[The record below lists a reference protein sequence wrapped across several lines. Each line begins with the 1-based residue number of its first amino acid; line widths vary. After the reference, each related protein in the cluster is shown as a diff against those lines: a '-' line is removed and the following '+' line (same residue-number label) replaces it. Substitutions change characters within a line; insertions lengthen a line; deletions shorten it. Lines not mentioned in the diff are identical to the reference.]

1 MLEKIVDAY
10 FLKFAPVC
18 APGTVGTMAPM
29 DQLDKLTGF
38 INAQE
43 ACVQV

>member
-18 APGTVGTMAPM
+18 APGTVGTMVPM
-29 DQLDKLTGF
+29 DRADELAGF
-38 INAQE
+38 IDAQE
-43 ACVQV
+43 SYVQV

>member
-18 APGTVGTMAPM
+18 APGTVGTMVPM
-29 DQLDKLTGF
+29 DQTDKLTGF

-43 ACVQV
+43 SCVQV

>member
-18 APGTVGTMAPM
+18 APGTVGTMVPI
-29 DQLDKLTGF
+29 DQPDKLRGF
-38 INAQE
+38 IDAQE
-43 ACVQV
+43 SCVQV